1 MRPFKMFFGLSLA
14 VLLFFFV
21 ARFLIIAFI
30 VATVLSIGYAI
41 FRRVRDFI
49 TYDRFGEYYIQGYE
63 SAPGLPSNWNNESE
77 PLFYVSKQRGYASN
91 DNIQFI
97 KIQ

>member
-1 MRPFKMFFGLSLA
+1 MFFGFSLA

-30 VATVLSIGYAI
+30 GATVLSIGYAI

-49 TYDRFGEYYIQGYE
+49 TYDRFGEHYINGYE
-63 SAPGLPSNWNNESE
+63 TAPGITSGWGNEVE
-77 PLFYVSKQRGYASN
+77 PLFYGKSERSFGYKE
-91 DNIQFI
+91 DVRFI
-97 KIQ
+97 DIK